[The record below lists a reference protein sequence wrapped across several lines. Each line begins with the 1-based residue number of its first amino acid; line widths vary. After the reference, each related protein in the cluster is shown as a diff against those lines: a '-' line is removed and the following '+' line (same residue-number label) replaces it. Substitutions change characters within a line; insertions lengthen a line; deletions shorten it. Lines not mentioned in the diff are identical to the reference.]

1 MNLYSKS
8 STRSHASAEE
18 NRTRNRSKNYGPLVK
33 RLKSKK
39 SQRTKKFKMAKSG
52 IDFVLY
58 FSITTLGRKTTIKED
73 KKTIKATVAMVG
85 FILLSK
91 V

>member
-1 MNLYSKS
+1 MHQQKKIALEIAAKI
-8 STRSHASAEE
+8 TRV
-18 NRTRNRSKNYGPLVK
+18 NGPIVK

-52 IDFVLY
+52 IEFVLY

-85 FILLSK
+85 FTSQLLWK